1 MTRRRLTGMGVALV
15 TPFTETGEV
24 DYVALDNLV
33 QTQLDAGTDFLCVL
47 GTTAETPTLDL
58 EEKRNVRKRV
68 IDKVAGRLPILL
80 GVGGNCTQALI
91 NELLTEDFTG
101 VDAILSVTPFYNK
114 PSQEGL
120 YRHYRALAA
129 ATQLPIYMYNV
140 PGRTGVNM
148 LPDTVIRLA
157 RECPNIAGVK
167 EASGNIAQIK
177 EIVDR
182 APQGFDVLSGD
193 DGLVCDIIKVGGVGA
208 VTVFGNAYPAAF
220 TRMTHLAMEGKH
232 DEAKKLDEAFSQVCT
247 LLFAD
252 GNPAGVKS
260 LLAHQGKMGNNLRLP
275 LAPARKDV
283 DDAMLEAM
291 KTLDAYLAAN

>member
-148 LPDTVIRLA
+148 LPDTVIRIA
-157 RECPNIAGVK
+157 NECPNIAGVK

-193 DGLVCDIIKVGGVGA
+193 DGLICDIIKVGGVGA
-208 VTVFGNAYPAAF
+208 VTVLGNAYPASL